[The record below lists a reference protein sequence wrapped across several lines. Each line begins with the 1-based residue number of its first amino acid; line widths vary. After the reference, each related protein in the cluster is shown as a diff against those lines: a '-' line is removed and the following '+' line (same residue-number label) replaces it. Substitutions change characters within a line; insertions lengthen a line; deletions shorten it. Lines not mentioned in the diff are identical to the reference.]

1 MEWEFHLSDST
12 LEWVKKNCF
21 YLVALDFQ
29 GYLFTPF
36 YNLKIA
42 CGLRNDG
49 LLIFYSTDLKR
60 KELTDRKYAKIIKKM
75 IKSGYL
81 RCTSL
86 DPFPE
91 YEGYNNIEVP
101 KDESKIKYIPSP
113 LFS

>member
-1 MEWEFHLSDST
+1 
-12 LEWVKKNCF
+12 
-21 YLVALDFQ
+21 
-29 GYLFTPF
+29 
-36 YNLKIA
+36 
-42 CGLRNDG
+42 
-49 LLIFYSTDLKR
+49 
-60 KELTDRKYAKIIKKM
+60 M

-81 RCTSL
+81 RCTAL